1 MSTDIKNFVLSYAKE
16 KYSTEPD
23 FPFEDLHET
32 MVLRRKDNKK
42 WYGLIM
48 NVSLTKFG
56 FTEDRKIPVIN
67 LKCDPLMSGSLRLQD
82 GIYPAYH
89 MNKNSWISV
98 FLDGSVDIE
107 QIEFLI
113 DMSYSLT
120 APKKKSKAKGA
131 VTKRAEQK
139 AK

>member
-1 MSTDIKNFVLSYAKE
+1 MDNIKE
-16 KYSTEPD
+16 KVLYYVKGKYNTQPD
-23 FPFEDLHET
+23 YPFSDSHEAA
-32 MVLRRKDNKK
+32 VLRRSDNKK

-56 FTEDRKIPVIN
+56 FEDEKAVQVIN
-67 LKCDPLMSGSLRLQD
+67 LKCDPLMSGSLRLQE

-98 FLDGSVDIE
+98 FLDGSVDME

-113 DMSYSLT
+113 DMSYTLT
-120 APKKKSKAKGA
+120 SPKRKNIKKGS
-131 VTKRAEQK
+131 
-139 AK
+139 